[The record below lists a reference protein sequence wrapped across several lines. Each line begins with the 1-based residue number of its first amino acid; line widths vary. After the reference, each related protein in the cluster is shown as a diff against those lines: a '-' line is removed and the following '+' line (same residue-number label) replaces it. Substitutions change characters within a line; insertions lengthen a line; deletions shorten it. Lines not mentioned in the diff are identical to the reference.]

1 MIFNKGVGYF
11 LSLEAVGG
19 GAKGVTTQNK
29 NEVKENIF
37 FDPGKSKRYLIISRL
52 NGSKTLL
59 NVSVQN

>member
-11 LSLEAVGG
+11 LSLEAAGG

-37 FDPGKSKRYLIISRL
+37 FLILENQSGISSSADLTVRKRF
-52 NGSKTLL
+52 
-59 NVSVQN
+59 